1 METAVRIAHPP
12 GALHPRH
19 VRVLKLCTSDEL
31 AGDIPDESRA
41 YRVAERVIR
50 EQTGLDVETVLQ
62 NIWPTPRLP
71 ALLKAWVAQHQPD
84 VVLFVVSPYWMTFE
98 SVPLRVRRSA
108 GPLGE
113 KLGAWMTRVG
123 ENPRL
128 SPSWPVRLAR
138 GASLR
143 LIRGA
148 YPFEPEEVAGVV
160 EDSLATL
167 LANESM
173 EVVVRGPLVA
183 LGHHGTRRSLARAE
197 ARRRKTDRLL
207 KTLCARLHV
216 TYVERPG
223 GATHDTD
230 REHFTGDF
238 VHTDAEKHRERGEL
252 EGAAIAEVWLR
263 VHGMG
268 GQAF

>member
-1 METAVRIAHPP
+1 MK
-12 GALHPRH
+12 
-19 VRVLKLCTSDEL
+19 VLKLCTSDEL

-50 EQTGLDVETVLQ
+50 ERTGLDVETVLQ
-62 NIWPTPRLP
+62 NIWPTDRLPRL
-71 ALLKAWVAQHQPD
+71 LETWVAQHQPD

-108 GPLGE
+108 GPIGE

-138 GASLR
+138 SASLR

-148 YPFEPEEVAGVV
+148 YPFEPEEVTQVV
-160 EDSLATL
+160 EESLATL
-167 LANESM
+167 LANEWL

-183 LGHHGTRRSLARAE
+183 LGHHGSRRSLARAE
-197 ARRRKTDRLL
+197 AGRRKTDHLL
-207 KTLCARLHV
+207 RTLCARLHV
-216 TYVERPG
+216 TYVERPE
-223 GATHDTD
+223 GASHDND

-252 EGAAIAEVWLR
+252 EGGAIAELWLR
-263 VHGMG
+263 VHGAA
-268 GQAF
+268 GQPF

>member
-1 METAVRIAHPP
+1 MK
-12 GALHPRH
+12 
-19 VRVLKLCTSDEL
+19 VLKLCTSDEL
-31 AGDIPDESRA
+31 AGDIPDASRA

-50 EQTGLDVETVLQ
+50 ERTGMEVETVLQ

-71 ALLKAWVAQHQPD
+71 RLLEGWVSQHEPD
-84 VVLFVVSPYWMTFE
+84 VVLFVISPYWMTFE

-108 GPLGE
+108 GPIGE

-123 ENPRL
+123 EDPRL

-148 YPFEPEEVAGVV
+148 YPFEPEEVASVV
-160 EDSLATL
+160 EDSLGTL
-167 LANESM
+167 LTNESL

-183 LGHHGTRRSLARAE
+183 LGHHGSRRSLARAE
-197 ARRRKTDRLL
+197 ARRRKTDDLL
-207 KTLCARLHV
+207 KAACARLHV
-216 TYVERPG
+216 AYVGRPE
-223 GATHDTD
+223 GATHETD

-268 GQAF
+268 GQR